1 MPNAI
6 SERALF
12 ARVARKI
19 AHDGLSLHRCRYDAR
34 SFRDTGRYFTCNAPG
49 HVDACFVQLE
59 QWGREL
65 GVMHENEQVA
75 NE

>member
-34 SFRDTGRYFTCNAPG
+34 SFRDTGRYS
-49 HVDACFVQLE
+49 L
-59 QWGREL
+59 
-65 GVMHENEQVA
+65 VMLQATLMLALFNWSSGAES
-75 NE
+75 